1 VEEKGP
7 EVFTLQTTQDEVTS
21 FLAQV
26 LQEYPGESSI
36 EDPRVCFASGQ
47 VYVAGRFTNIAP
59 FEFGGVIVAV
69 PHLVDGRLEIEI
81 ARASAGSMLLPG
93 ALLRALSNT
102 VSETLAESEL
112 GIRLSAIEVGEGQ
125 ITVSGYRS

>member
-1 VEEKGP
+1 
-7 EVFTLQTTQDEVTS
+7 
-21 FLAQV
+21 
-26 LQEYPGESSI
+26 
-36 EDPRVCFASGQ
+36 
-47 VYVAGRFTNIAP
+47 
-59 FEFGGVIVAV
+59 
-69 PHLVDGRLEIEI
+69 
-81 ARASAGSMLLPG
+81 MLLPG